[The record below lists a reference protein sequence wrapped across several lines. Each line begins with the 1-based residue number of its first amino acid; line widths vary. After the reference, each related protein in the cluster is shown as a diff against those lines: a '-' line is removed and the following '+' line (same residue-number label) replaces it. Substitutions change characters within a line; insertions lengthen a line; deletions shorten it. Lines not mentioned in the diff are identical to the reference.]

1 MDAIKELGNRGEVKI
16 TEWIRGGQLTWMKDV
31 QVDRKKTSTYEKV
44 LKD

>member
-1 MDAIKELGNRGEVKI
+1 MDAIKELGNRSEVKI

-31 QVDRKKTSTYEKV
+31 QVDRNKTSTYEKV